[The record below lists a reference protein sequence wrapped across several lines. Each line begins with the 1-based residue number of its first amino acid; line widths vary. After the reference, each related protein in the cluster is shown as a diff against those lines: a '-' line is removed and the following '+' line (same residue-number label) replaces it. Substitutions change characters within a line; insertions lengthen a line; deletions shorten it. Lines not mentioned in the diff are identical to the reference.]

1 MRRLTWNRIS
11 AWWVKHPIVG
21 GTIQGVSGVTFIA
34 AFVGMFFTDR
44 YPVIKPFVI
53 WTLRIWAGVFVAT
66 IVGFLVIFGVIAP
79 SVNMAGELADAVTPD
94 ECSALERRLTII
106 WGAVAG
112 VLFSLTIGVFYALLA
127 FGVLSSVKAW
137 FVALCAT
144 VILVPWFI
152 IGGFGRRAIWRAEK
166 KLAQR
171 EQR

>member
-1 MRRLTWNRIS
+1 LL
-11 AWWVKHPIVG
+11 P
-21 GTIQGVSGVTFIA
+21 
-34 AFVGMFFTDR
+34 
-44 YPVIKPFVI
+44 
-53 WTLRIWAGVFVAT
+53 T
-66 IVGFLVIFGVIAP
+66 IVGFLVIFGVITP
-79 SVNMAGELADAVTPD
+79 GVNMARELADAVTPY
-94 ECSALERRLTII
+94 ECSALEKRLTII

-152 IGGFGRRAIWRAEK
+152 VGGFGRRAIRRAEK